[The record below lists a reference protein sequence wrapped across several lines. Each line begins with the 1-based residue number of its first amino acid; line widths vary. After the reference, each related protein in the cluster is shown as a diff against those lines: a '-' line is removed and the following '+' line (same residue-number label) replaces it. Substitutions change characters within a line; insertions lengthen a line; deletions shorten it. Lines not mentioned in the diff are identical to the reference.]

1 MRQTANSMWTN
12 NLIRCPRGWCAGF
25 AAAGLLLICAAARAV
40 TPADADAIFA
50 DYHKAFYFTNAS
62 GGYYHATTEG
72 GKTFFWD
79 RAEQLEMILDAYERT
94 TNTAYLG
101 IFTNVFNGFVADHGR
116 TWEKNDFN
124 DDIMWMVIAC
134 ARAHQFTGNPVF
146 RELARTNFDLCFAR
160 AWSTNL
166 GGGLWWKTANQS
178 KNACV
183 NGPGAIAAYLLYQI
197 GGDTNDL
204 AKSRRMFEW
213 ERAHLFDSETGQ
225 VFDNLNTNGWIGD
238 KAFIWTLSLPPAV
251 LVSQARVGSLAP
263 RGTSGE
269 RVRERGGSQKPRI
282 PRCVIARLLRTKQA
296 QYIRRLESPSSPRPS
311 PPLFVEER
319 EANHRLGSFGQG
331 RCQDERAIDLAYAAC
346 NYFSEHAPQTPIY
359 LLGEIIH
366 NPEVN
371 DQIQNMGIQII
382 SAKPSADE
390 LDRLQPGD
398 AVIIP
403 AFGTEVSTRK
413 KLETKGCVLVDTTCG
428 DVMSVWKRVRQYSKE
443 HVTSIIHGK
452 AKHEETK
459 ATTSQARAYGSGHY
473 LVVFNLAETDY
484 VCNYILHGGDK
495 DEFLKKFEGA
505 YSAGFDPDL
514 HLQAVGVANQTTML
528 RGETEEV
535 QRRFKAAMEKRYG
548 TGTSASISVSSTR
561 FAAPRRTGRTPCKS
575 CWSSR

>member
-1 MRQTANSMWTN
+1 MWTN

-238 KAFIWTLSLPPAV
+238 KAFTYNE
-251 LVSQARVGSLAP
+251 
-263 RGTSGE
+263 GTFIGAANFL
-269 RVRERGGSQKPRI
+269 GATND
-282 PRCVIARLLRTKQA
+282 ARLAADYTRDYL
-296 QYIRRLESPSSPRPS
+296 
-311 PPLFVEER
+311 
-319 EANHRLGSFGQG
+319 
-331 RCQDERAIDLAYAAC
+331 CQD
-346 NYFSEHAPQTPIY
+346 
-359 LLGEIIH
+359 
-366 NPEVN
+366 
-371 DQIQNMGIQII
+371 GI
-382 SAKPSADE
+382 
-390 LDRLQPGD
+390 LPGYGQD
-398 AVIIP
+398 
-403 AFGTEVSTRK
+403 
-413 KLETKGCVLVDTTCG
+413 G
-428 DVMSVWKRVRQYSKE
+428 DV
-443 HVTSIIHGK
+443 
-452 AKHEETK
+452 
-459 ATTSQARAYGSGHY
+459 
-473 LVVFNLAETDY
+473 
-484 VCNYILHGGDK
+484 
-495 DEFLKKFEGA
+495 
-505 YSAGFDPDL
+505 AGFNGIFIRWAVKYMKQRHVLPAYEPWLQANANAAWRCRRPADGLAWSRWAQPTPAGPL
-514 HLQAVGVANQTTML
+514 YAWACSSAVVILQAVPPAL
-528 RGETEEV
+528 GESDGKI
-535 QRRFKAAMEKRYG
+535 R
-548 TGTSASISVSSTR
+548 
-561 FAAPRRTGRTPCKS
+561 
-575 CWSSR
+575 